1 MASAQMLPPGYR
13 FTPSDQELVGYLFNH
28 ISGFSLQNIWFC
40 PVVVCDLYS
49 DEEPWDIWPR
59 SQSQRFGLPMGDV
72 FLITKLKKSKS
83 SSSSSSKLSR
93 SVGASGATWHQSSCS
108 KPWKVH
114 YGSQKLLMVQK
125 KFSYKNTKSSEHGC
139 WLLTEYTIS
148 LDGGKT
154 YSEEAICRLHNN
166 HKTTGK
172 EAESE
177 PEPEPSTTA
186 KRKFDAA
193 GCFSQ
198 PSSKVQKVQVPAE
211 TTQQLQP
218 LQVQSPPIERI
229 EEVQQVQFPL
239 DQQLQPLQLQSP
251 IERIEEVQQVQSPPI
266 ERIEEVQQVQ
276 FPLDQQLQP
285 LQVQSPPIERI
296 EEVQQV
302 QFPLDQQ
309 LQPLQIQSPI
319 ERIEEIPVED
329 LISFSAESIS
339 ILTWTSNHTISAS
352 TSGYSLTSEEQ
363 GYGFRPHPFST
374 LRSIEAAETSTRL
387 FCRSSYQWSLWRGRQ
402 GVCFCFYLGDAMEA
416 FKKQAAK
423 LREQV
428 AKQQQAVMKH
438 LGHFGHD
445 SVVPDEAEQQCYK
458 QLQNLDNS
466 TRAAKHLQ
474 KNIVRGVEGYISV
487 GLKHMDIGE
496 GDVLTGGDLYATVF
510 ENSPMQHHV
519 ALPPN
524 AMGKISYI
532 APSGQYSVKDTVL
545 ELEFQGEKKK
555 ITMLQTWPVCTPR
568 PVASK
573 LAADTPLLTGQ
584 RVLGGTCAIPGAFGC
599 GRTVI
604 SQALSKYSNPDTVV
618 YVGCGERGNLACSI
632 LTRIGDILQEEVL
645 SNPNS
650 PAAAHVTGVF
660 DMSAGVHG
668 MKLHHGEFDEVN
680 KAEGGKLRYSDAS
693 NSISDWEFCYSEPK
707 SSSSVND
714 TPSRSRVWCIGREAC
729 LSTTSPGDSP

>member
-83 SSSSSSKLSR
+83 SSSSSSSSKLSR
-93 SVGASGATWHQSSCS
+93 FVGTSGATWHQSSCS

-154 YSEEAICRLHNN
+154 YSEDAICRLHNN

-177 PEPEPSTTA
+177 PEPEPPITA

-193 GCFSQ
+193 GCSSQ
-198 PSSKVQKVQVPAE
+198 PSSKVQKVQFSAE

-218 LQVQSPPIERI
+218 L
-229 EEVQQVQFPL
+229 
-239 DQQLQPLQLQSP
+239 
-251 IERIEEVQQVQSPPI
+251 QVQSPPI

-309 LQPLQIQSPI
+309 LQPLQVQSPPI
-319 ERIEEIPVED
+319 ERIEEVQQVQFPLDQQLQPLQVQAPSED
-329 LISFSAESIS
+329 LISFSSEGTNLHFRGARVWLAVMEDLLAKGMKNAENN
-339 ILTWTSNHTISAS
+339 LCRFF
-352 TSGYSLTSEEQ
+352 SL
-363 GYGFRPHPFST
+363 
-374 LRSIEAAETSTRL
+374 AAQLVDELL
-387 FCRSSYQWSLWRGRQ
+387 FCTVTASELSYQWSSYQWSLWRGRQ

-445 SVVPDEAEQQCYK
+445 SVVLDEAEQQCYK

-466 TRAAKHLQ
+466 TRAAK
-474 KNIVRGVEGYISV
+474 
-487 GLKHMDIGE
+487 
-496 GDVLTGGDLYATVF
+496 TVF
-510 ENSPMQHHV
+510 EKSLMQHHV
-519 ALPPN
+519 ALPPD

-532 APSGQYSVKDTVL
+532 APPGQYSLKDTVL

-555 ITMLQTWPVCTPR
+555 ITMLQTWPVRTPR

-604 SQALSKYSNPDTVV
+604 SQTLSKYSNSDTVV
-618 YVGCGERGNLACSI
+618 YVGCGERGNAMAEVSEPNRALISGAPLEDARHLVHRYDKLC
-632 LTRIGDILQEEVL
+632 QEVEAQVDAERCYHRHVLREAIVLEGYAQEVL
-645 SNPNS
+645 DLMKGIRNTSYLDCNWI
-650 PAAAHVTGVF
+650 
-660 DMSAGVHG
+660 G
-668 MKLHHGEFDEVN
+668 MKMVSCDE
-680 KAEGGKLRYSDAS
+680 S
-693 NSISDWEFCYSEPK
+693 
-707 SSSSVND
+707 
-714 TPSRSRVWCIGREAC
+714 
-729 LSTTSPGDSP
+729 